1 MFFSEPMLTGV
12 VPFLHSVQLGGYK
25 SVEHAPHVDVAL
37 AGFVVPGSW
46 CSLRSGLLAL
56 LYGLIVCLRFP
67 QQRTTCVSEW
77 PLQQSGL
84 HMPGNTD
91 DVKLS

>member
-1 MFFSEPMLTGV
+1 MLTGV

-46 CSLRSGLLAL
+46 CNLRSGLLAL

-77 PLQQSGL
+77 PLQRCVVLMLGS
-84 HMPGNTD
+84 TD
-91 DVKLS
+91 NVKLINCN